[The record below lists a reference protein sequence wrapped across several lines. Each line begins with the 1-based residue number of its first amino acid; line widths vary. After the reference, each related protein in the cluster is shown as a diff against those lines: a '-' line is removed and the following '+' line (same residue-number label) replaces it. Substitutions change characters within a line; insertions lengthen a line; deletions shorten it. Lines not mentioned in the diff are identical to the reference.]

1 MQMCIDDLDWKL
13 MNDWQRAMP
22 LVPRPFQVIAD
33 ELQLEEEE
41 ILGRLQ
47 ALLDNG
53 AITRIGA
60 TCRPNTLAASTLA
73 ALAAPPDRIEEVAK
87 IIDAQEGVNHS
98 YQRENEW
105 NIWFVATGPTRA
117 FVDQALR
124 EISQKTGLRVL
135 DLRLVQPFNV
145 DLGFALDGA
154 GGMPPPRPI
163 DESVPLEEADRE
175 IMQVLSEGM
184 QPVARPF
191 QKMAEDLGRE
201 EGEVFDRI
209 RSLAQ
214 AGVLSRIGLIVRH
227 RALGWRS
234 NAMVVFDVPPDE
246 ITEKGRALTKVPGVT
261 LCYERRPTPDV
272 WPYTLYCMIHGRSRA
287 EALDVLSLARVN
299 AHLTE
304 YDYKVLFSTRCFKQT
319 GALIGRRRA
328 AG

>member
-1 MQMCIDDLDWKL
+1 MYFDDLDWKL

-47 ALLDNG
+47 GLLDNG

-60 TCRPNTLAASTLA
+60 TCRPNTLGASTLA
-73 ALAAPPDRIEEVAK
+73 AVAAPPDLIEDVAE
-87 IIDAQEGVNHS
+87 IINAQEGVNHS

-117 FVDQALR
+117 FVDRTLA
-124 EISQKTGLRVL
+124 EIGRDTGLRVL

-145 DLGFALDGA
+145 DLGFALDGT
-154 GGMPPPRPI
+154 GEMPPPRPVDDTI
-163 DESVPLEEADRE
+163 PLEDSDRE
-175 IMQVLSEGM
+175 IMQELSEGM

-191 QKMAEDLGRE
+191 KKLAESLGRE
-201 EGEVFDRI
+201 ESEVFDRI

-214 AGVLSRIGLIVRH
+214 AGVLSRLGLIVRH

-234 NAMVVFDVPPDE
+234 NAMIVFDVPRDKIAE
-246 ITEKGRALTKVPGVT
+246 AGRVLTKVPGVT
-261 LCYERRPTPDV
+261 LCYERRPAPDV

-287 EALDVLSLARVN
+287 EALDVLSLARVR
-299 AHLTE
+299 AHLVE

-319 GALIGRRRA
+319 GALIDRKETA
-328 AG
+328 Q